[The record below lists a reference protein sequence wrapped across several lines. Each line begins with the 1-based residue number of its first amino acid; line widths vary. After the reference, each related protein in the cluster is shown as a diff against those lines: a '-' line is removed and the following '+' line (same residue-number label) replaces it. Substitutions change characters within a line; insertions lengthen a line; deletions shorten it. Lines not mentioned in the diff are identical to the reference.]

1 MKKYCVEVGEFG
13 VMYFDTK
20 EQRDFWATG
29 YFACR
34 RNHPEFSDLN
44 YELNEFEQ
52 EIME

>member
-1 MKKYCVEVGEFG
+1 MKKYCVDLGG
-13 VMYFDTK
+13 RRIIKNDTK